1 MLRLTSRQK
10 TGNQAERMAE
20 QIMRQAGLSCLAR
33 NHRCRQGEL
42 DLVMRDGDTVV
53 FVEVRNRRHSH
64 WGSAA
69 ESVDWRKQQ
78 KLIAAAQ
85 FYILSHPHLADSPCR
100 FDVVAADGDP
110 ADPANY
116 QWIREAFICQ

>member
-1 MLRLTSRQK
+1 MKAPTQRQQL
-10 TGNQAERMAE
+10 GNQAERMAE
-20 QIMRQAGLSCLAR
+20 QLLLGQGMRCLAR
-33 NHRCRQGEL
+33 NFRCKRGEL
-42 DLVMRDGDTVV
+42 DLVMRDRDTVV
-53 FVEVRNRRHSH
+53 FVEVRNRRSSQ
-64 WGSAA
+64 WGSAV
-69 ESVDWRKQQ
+69 ETVDWRKQQ

-85 FYILSHPHLADSPCR
+85 FYILRHPHLADSPCR